1 MLNDTQNLSQLVPGT
16 FTSCYGIII
25 DFTYP
30 KSTKKKDFYQIV
42 SLIDPYSNFKVVK
55 LLIFLPNYN
64 SFPDI
69 KEKGDIIFCNSVKVE
84 KHSDKI
90 QIISNINSKFS
101 VFPKIKLYIK
111 SKNENSIIDNYRKW
125 YKENESYIN
134 TNIIFQKPT
143 SSYKLKISQLKQDT
157 RYFDIY
163 AQLIRIFNT
172 GSYNY
177 TTVLITDYTENELLD
192 EKIYHENPNI
202 HARIYLQCIFW

>member
-1 MLNDTQNLSQLVPGT
+1 M
-16 FTSCYGIII
+16 
-25 DFTYP
+25 
-30 KSTKKKDFYQIV
+30 
-42 SLIDPYSNFKVVK
+42 
-55 LLIFLPNYN
+55 
-64 SFPDI
+64 
-69 KEKGDIIFCNSVKVE
+69 E

-163 AQLIRIFNT
+163 AQ
-172 GSYNY
+172 
-177 TTVLITDYTENELLD
+177 VL
-192 EKIYHENPNI
+192 
-202 HARIYLQCIFW
+202 